1 MSVPGFR
8 AAGLNV
14 KVLPAVL
21 SACVRVLIVLL
32 PCLSFCHA
40 CLSFRHA
47 CFFATFV
54 LPLRLSFRH
63 ACPSDTLVL
72 PPRKDC
78 IVLSVSPP
86 EGYKSPLSELR
97 ETIPVRLTTDAWA
110 EEMPQQQPPAYIPHF
125 SPPPG
130 LVAD

>member
-14 KVLPAVL
+14 KVLPTVL

-32 PCLSFCHA
+32 PRL
-40 CLSFRHA
+40 L
-47 CFFATFV
+47 V
-54 LPLRLSFRH
+54 LPPRLSFRH
-63 ACPSDTLVL
+63 ACPFVTLVLPPRLLVL

-86 EGYKSPLSELR
+86 EGYKSPFSELR
-97 ETIPVRLTTDAWA
+97 ETIPVRLTTDAWS
-110 EEMPQQQPPAYIPHF
+110 EEVPPAYIPHF

-130 LVAD
+130 LIGD